1 MKRLFV
7 VACIASLAACGAD
20 SDKREVESRYQ
31 QEWQQLKA
39 SLVYTYPAKQ
49 QIEVPT
55 HSPVVLHFSSDITE
69 SDASIEA
76 DLAVTAEGN
85 PVPYTITKPSNRTL
99 MIEVEGGLDPRT
111 AYEVSIPEIDLAIGT
126 TKASTL
132 AFETKGL
139 VEGPRSAVAG
149 DTFKVVR
156 AIPDGNNFPVVD
168 FATFRVQF
176 SDVLDTRSVEYGNTV
191 SLTDGSGNVVDAHV
205 LVKGHYLTIDP
216 KADLT
221 PGASYTL
228 SITDGVRNKA
238 GDQVAARNYAFTAL
252 NTAPRERLVQEVPAG
267 GMTSPLTG
275 RPINMIPMASV
286 LLGEDT
292 ETQSSG
298 NLLVELAYAV
308 NFPDAMPIRVP
319 RGTLLEAAE
328 LVPVLIGGGVDA
340 GFNSGDVRITF
351 ISDATGYMIP
361 NPHSTADDAAR
372 NIHLFM
378 DVGVSTANP
387 KANGAINQSILHI
400 ELVGTAIVENGGL
413 TVNAVGMV
421 EPEVLG
427 SERAKALL
435 SFYMEGKPGEPEPA
449 ADTVPPQLVSWTPGE
464 NPDDSFGVN
473 DSILFVFNEPVSID
487 GASIELR
494 ENGAPIDAQVSVDGT
509 TLVIK
514 PAQPLKH
521 SRESTDITKQGEVTS
536 YQYSI
541 VLGAGITDLAGNAAA
556 GLSGEYEFELPTLGT
571 LTHFVEEDLMG
582 TPAFDGV
589 VETDRRSPVVLAL
602 YPGFPCVFDESSMD
616 LDKGILGHCHSGLKQ
631 DYESPDHWIIAS
643 GSPDRIVGLDKTV
656 RPADDLIY
664 VPELPANRPIIVRFS
679 KNIDPNSVSLHSTF
693 RVEKVGAP
701 DEPVD
706 GTIQVDGKMI
716 TFWPAEPWE
725 EGATYRYVIA
735 SNGDS
740 YDPVVDEIVAT
751 PAICDG
757 TQSIC
762 DTEGLPVQTELK
774 GLRMEM
780 VSNPGVMAVE
790 DTVQPEA
797 GGPDMVQYFVATQAS
812 SDVVQVLAAPSLDR
826 NANFFYERNYPD
838 KLGPPT
844 FGVVD
849 YNKRTYAVEE
859 SSGEPFEPV
868 PGACTIVGDDVG
880 CPDPYAVLPKPNT
893 SKLVSRQASAASV
906 ENAMVMTE
914 TESGKSFMAA
924 SLMNTGCGYSDFAAM
939 EPMVCPEDKFMALN
953 SALVTEVGPYDAEKD
968 AVPVSIWPGQI
979 MVTSLPIALNS
990 GGTLVFGI
998 ESGPQ
1003 RIRLR
1008 YAQEDPACVPALG
1021 APCKRNQ
1028 PIKAWLRET
1037 AGGPILEATVDAY
1050 VDALALEDK
1059 MDLRPLIVVPW
1070 RHELFS
1076 VPITLELT
1084 GAVEFLD
1091 DGRMLVNQMNTNA
1104 IAIQGYAFNEDFSG
1118 QAPEPWQT
1126 NGLINF
1132 LIPEQGT
1139 YMQYISTPI
1148 K

>member
-69 SDASIEA
+69 SDASIEY
-76 DLAVTAEGN
+76 DLAITAEGKS
-85 PVPYTITKPSNRTL
+85 VPYTITKPSNRTL

-149 DTFKVVR
+149 DTFEVVR
-156 AIPDGNNFPVVD
+156 TIPDGNNFPVVD

-275 RPINMIPMASV
+275 RLINMIPMASV

-308 NFPDAMPIRVP
+308 NFPDEMPIRVP

-378 DVGVSTANP
+378 DVGVSTADP
-387 KANGAINQSILHI
+387 KANGAINQDILHI

-521 SRESTDITKQGEVTS
+521 SRESTDLAQQGVVNEFVYEVVMDGT
-536 YQYSI
+536 
-541 VLGAGITDLAGNAAA
+541 VTDLRGNVA
-556 GLSGEYEFELPTLGT
+556 SGVDATYEFELPTIVELG
-571 LTHFVEEDLMG
+571 
-582 TPAFDGV
+582 FDHSMNAETFSPFNV
-589 VETDRRSPVVLAL
+589 VRPVPRRSPIVLAT
-602 YPGFPCVFDESSMD
+602 YPGYPCVYDDTSQNLRE
-616 LDKGILGHCHSGLKQ
+616 GILGRCRSGLLEP
-631 DYESPDHWIIAS
+631 YESGEPWF
-643 GSPDRIVGLDKTV
+643 SPHMKIVENYEPV
-656 RPADDLIY
+656 SREADDLIY
-664 VPELPANRPIIVRFS
+664 VPELPSNRPIVTIFT
-679 KNIDPNSVSLHSTF
+679 KDIDSQSVSASTF
-693 RVEKVGAP
+693 IVERTDEDG
-701 DEPVD
+701 EPVE
-706 GTIQVDGKMI
+706 TISGNAVVEGNTL
-716 TFWPAEPWE
+716 TFWPAESWHV
-725 EGATYRYVIA
+725 GARYRYTLV
-735 SNGDS
+735 STGDMTGAA
-740 YDPVVDEIVAT
+740 PVECGVN
-751 PAICDG
+751 AICDL
-757 TQSIC
+757 
-762 DTEGLPVQTELK
+762 EGLPLQTQLK
-774 GLRMEM
+774 ETGRRDFTNAEALDE
-780 VSNPGVMAVE
+780 VPVA
-790 DTVQPEA
+790 PEA
-797 GGPDMVQYFVATQAS
+797 GGPAMVQYFTAVDATEN
-812 SDVVQVLAAPSLDR
+812 VLQVLRAPTLDR
-826 NANFFYERNYPD
+826 NGNLVAERNFPG
-838 KLGPPT
+838 LEGGSPM
-844 FGVVD
+844 FVD
-849 YNKRTYAVEE
+849 FASREYLVEE
-859 SSGEPFEPV
+859 KSGADFEPLPEQCTE
-868 PGACTIVGDDVG
+868 PGSDCL
-880 CPDPYAVLPKPNT
+880 DPEGVQPLPNT
-893 SKLVSRQASAASV
+893 SKLISARTGEYQWVRENASGGRASV
-906 ENAMVMTE
+906 SWV
-914 TESGKSFMAA
+914 SGV
-924 SLMNTGCGYSDFAAM
+924 NTGCGYEADNSTPA
-939 EPMVCPEDKFMALN
+939 VCPENKFVYLSSGLIA
-953 SALVTEVGPYDAEKD
+953 EVGAYDPDEE
-968 AVPVSIWPGQI
+968 AVAVTIWPGQI
-979 MVTSLPIALNS
+979 TVTSMPTPTVTPI
-990 GGTLVFGI
+990 GFVFGI
-998 ESGPQ
+998 ETGPQ
-1003 RIRLR
+1003 RIRMR
-1008 YAQEDPACVPALG
+1008 YSHDPACDPEAGECL
-1021 APCKRNQ
+1021 RNS
-1028 PIKAWLRET
+1028 PIQGWIRND
-1037 AGGPILEATVDAY
+1037 GSGPVLEAKVDAY
-1050 VDALALEDK
+1050 VDALDLERTVAQLGLALEVK
-1059 MDLRPLIVVPW
+1059 EYLHEIV
-1070 RHELFS
+1070 S
-1076 VPITLELT
+1076 VPITLELQ
-1084 GAVEFLD
+1084 GDVEFLP
-1091 DGRMLVNQMNTNA
+1091 DGRMVVNQFNA
-1104 IAIQGYAFNEDFSG
+1104 NAATIKGHVLGIDPTVPDVLLSVVMVEFV
-1118 QAPEPWQT
+1118 
-1126 NGLINF
+1126 
-1132 LIPEQGT
+1132 IPEGGVH
-1139 YMQYISTPI
+1139 MQYVSSPV